1 MGYQTNEEII
11 LSNINASIDLSNQ
24 KAFKTYWLTSDGDI
38 LASYS
43 PLEGRLS
50 IPSALDTYGISAAYD
65 TMILVQKRTATAG
78 ATVSRNSADQI
89 NNIGVAFAD
98 VITAIDAAYSTTIA
112 SWALEIVDLKI
123 DMSTMFNSSGVAV
136 SDITIATATVNVW
149 IAE

>member
-1 MGYQTNEEII
+1 MF
-11 LSNINASIDLSNQ
+11 S
-24 KAFKTYWLTSDGDI
+24 
-38 LASYS
+38 
-43 PLEGRLS
+43 
-50 IPSALDTYGISAAYD
+50 
-65 TMILVQKRTATAG
+65 RTATAG

>member
-1 MGYQTNEEII
+1 MAFQTNEEVI
-11 LSNINASIDLSNQ
+11 LNNISTNIELSNQ
-24 KAFKTYWLTSDGDI
+24 KSLNTYWLTSDGDI
-38 LASYS
+38 FSKYS
-43 PLEGRLS
+43 PGQTLYK
-50 IPSALDTYGISAAYD
+50 PSALGDYGIPTVYD
-65 TMILVQKRTATAG
+65 NMILVQKRTATAV

-98 VITAIDAAYSTTIA
+98 VITVINAGYGSAIA

-123 DMSTMFNSSGVAV
+123 EMSTMFNSSGVAV